1 LDIDMAKL
9 DIGMGKLDIDKC
21 KLDIGMGKLDID
33 MAKLDIGMGKL
44 DLDMCKLDIG
54 MGKLDIDMAKLDVGM
69 GKLDIDIG
77 KLDIGMA
84 KLHISSLHLAPRNCR
99 CMPGRLGCRLGRP
112 SKDGMRR
119 TCRSRWLNCTGSY
132 SGPHPAVRPR
142 RGLPLPGLRC
152 GSIMAPRPRGEVG
165 HLRLGDEPPNRLVRR
180 LPFRPLGEQLRG

>member
-1 LDIDMAKL
+1 MANL
-9 DIGMGKLDIDKC
+9 DIGTGKLDINMA

-33 MAKLDIGMGKL
+33 MAKLDTGIGKL
-44 DLDMCKLDIG
+44 DLD
-54 MGKLDIDMAKLDVGM
+54 
-69 GKLDIDIG
+69 IG
-77 KLDIGMA
+77 KLDFGMSE
-84 KLHISSLHLAPRNCR
+84 LHISSLHLAPRNCR
-99 CMPGRLGCRLGRP
+99 CMSGRLSYRLGRP

-132 SGPHPAVRPR
+132 SGPHPEVRPR
-142 RGLPLPGLRC
+142 EGLPLPGIRC